1 MGEFGSDTSAYYV
14 IEKNMLIGNALKA
27 SVETTDLAKLD
38 SVDFYFPE
46 GVWC

>member
-1 MGEFGSDTSAYYV
+1 
-14 IEKNMLIGNALKA
+14 MLVGNALKG

-46 GVWC
+46 GVRCQIIQTLQENFTD